1 MIFDDAPKI
10 IYDYMA
16 YLSSGK
22 GASLRTLDGYYRDI
36 SLFFKFYMKKCD
48 EKLRNVDVDEID
60 ISGLTEDMVKN
71 VTLEDGTSFML
82 FCQQQRGNNER
93 TRARKATSLRMYFRY
108 LTNRKFLF
116 SKNPFDEL
124 ELPKP
129 KKSLPKHLSLEQ
141 SKRLLDSVGGEFKE
155 RDYCIITLFLNCG
168 MRLSELCSMNLT
180 DINYD
185 DKSVIIT
192 GKGNKERIVYLN
204 DACIDAI
211 KAYVKVRPK
220 DGLKDRQ
227 ALFISKQGNR
237 LSRRMTEQVV
247 SNMLAR
253 AGLSGQGFS
262 THKLR
267 HTAATLMYQ
276 YGKVD
281 IRVLKEVLGHED
293 LGTTQIYTHVSNDM
307 VRRASE
313 KNPLSDNKPKK

>member
-1 MIFDDAPKI
+1 MIFDDSPKI
-10 IYDYMA
+10 IYDYIA
-16 YLSSGK
+16 YLSAGK

-36 SLFFKFYMKKCD
+36 SLFFKFFLQRHD
-48 EKLRNVDVDEID
+48 INLRSIDVDDID
-60 ISGLTEDMVKN
+60 ISELDEHMVKN
-71 VTLEDGTSFML
+71 VTLEDGTAFML
-82 FCQQQRGNNER
+82 YCQQQRGNNEK

-141 SKRLLDSVGGEFKE
+141 SKRLLESVNGENKE

-168 MRLSELCSMNLT
+168 MRLSELCSMNIT

-192 GKGNKERIVYLN
+192 GKGNKERLVYLN
-204 DACIDAI
+204 DACINALKEYI
-211 KAYVKVRPK
+211 KVRPK
-220 DGLKDRQ
+220 DGLKDRS
-227 ALFISKQGNR
+227 ALFISRTGNR

-247 SNMLAR
+247 SNMLDR

-281 IRVLKEVLGHED
+281 IRVLKEVLGHEN
-293 LGTTQIYTHVSNDM
+293 LGTTQIYTHVSDEM
-307 VRRASE
+307 VRRAGE
-313 KNPLSDNKPKK
+313 KNPLSEEKPK